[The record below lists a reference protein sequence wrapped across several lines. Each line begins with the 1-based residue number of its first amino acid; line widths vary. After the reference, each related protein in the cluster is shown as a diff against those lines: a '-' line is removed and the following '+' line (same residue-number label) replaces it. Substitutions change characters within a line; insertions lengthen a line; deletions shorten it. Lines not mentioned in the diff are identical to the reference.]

1 MVATVITASGIVTR
15 LRQRAI
21 PSYCVA
27 TVITASG
34 IVFITLVITEKKK
47 DVATIKSKVSLRPCF
62 V

>member
-1 MVATVITASGIVTR
+1 MLGSILWVLTVATA
-15 LRQRAI
+15 
-21 PSYCVA
+21 
-27 TVITASG
+27 ITASG